1 MIRGEGWKKGVP
13 SGVLNTQTERE
24 NVMKRVITWVL
35 AVLAIVSLCF
45 APAALA
51 GPSVQE
57 VRKNVESIWM
67 PVKESQPSVTVKEF
81 RKIMKSGEKFVL
93 LDVRTKEEYD
103 AAHLPGAINVSR
115 GLVEWQVPQRVPDT
129 DTKIYLYCRTG
140 ARSGLVTKRLRE
152 MGYTNVTN
160 IYESFGGWVKAG
172 YPVYNRHGEFVLT
185 PEGFEKPE
193 PGRK

>member
-1 MIRGEGWKKGVP
+1 
-13 SGVLNTQTERE
+13 LNTQAERKD
-24 NVMKRVITWVL
+24 VMKGRITWVFAIL
-35 AVLAIVSLCF
+35 AAVSLSF
-45 APAALA
+45 TPATLA
-51 GPSVQE
+51 GPSPEE
-57 VRKNVESIWM
+57 VRKNVENIWM

-81 RKIMKSGEKFVL
+81 KKIMESGEKFVL
-93 LDVRTKEEYD
+93 LDVRTAEEYE

-152 MGYTNVTN
+152 MGYKNVTN
-160 IYESFGGWVKAG
+160 IYESFGGWVQAG

-185 PEGFEKPE
+185 PGGFEKPE
-193 PGRK
+193 PVSK

>member
-81 RKIMKSGEKFVL
+81 RKIMKSGE
-93 LDVRTKEEYD
+93 T
-103 AAHLPGAINVSR
+103 AHLPGAINVSR